1 MDYSNVDLKS
11 SEINANLINAY
22 SFNTLLLEIECNCRE
37 ISEESIKKQFEEH
50 IKASIICA
58 KEIFADNL
66 QNILA
71 HAKEYREMK

>member
-1 MDYSNVDLKS
+1 MDWKNVDLKS
-11 SEINANLINAY
+11 NEINSDILDSY

-37 ISEESIKKQFEEH
+37 INEETIKKQFEEH

-66 QNILA
+66 KNILS